1 MLHTN
6 LLFFVIRVFV
16 NNNLPRI
23 PKGLNVNNR
32 PVQQDGLTA
41 KRLPNSEGV
50 ECGNHF

>member
-1 MLHTN
+1 MYNKLTVRHKG
-6 LLFFVIRVFV
+6 FV

-32 PVQQDGLTA
+32 PVQQDGLTVE
-41 KRLPNSEGV
+41 RLPNSEGV